1 MVERIKVTRLCRIHA
16 RSCERNSC
24 RLPNNYV
31 RNLRIILLSISEW
44 YYGRVLLPEIVA
56 TLVGFSLI
64 VQGRPIDRY
73 LRGELT
79 EIMNPS
85 RNRYEYTILTKVD
98 GYTGRSS
105 KPIRVTKGSE
115 VRFTIHGRSLYI
127 IDMDGKTQ
135 RLRYA
140 VHLTS
145 SAPAPK
151 KNSVE
156 SKRNLK
162 PALVLTA
169 ILAVVQVIFPGFILA
184 ADPFTVKFL
193 ESSEG
198 HFFPGQ
204 PSSRAG
210 PVFLLPA
217 VSRRLAIDRIDNA
230 IVPR

>member
-1 MVERIKVTRLCRIHA
+1 MSDEPAPGRAHG
-16 RSCERNSC
+16 
-24 RLPNNYV
+24 
-31 RNLRIILLSISEW
+31 LRIILLSISEW
-44 YYGRVLLPEIVA
+44 SYAPVLMPEIVG

-85 RNRYEYTILTKVD
+85 RNRYEYTILTKED

-140 VHLTS
+140 MPLNNFD
-145 SAPAPK
+145 PASTK
-151 KNSVE
+151 K
-156 SKRNLK
+156 
-162 PALVLTA
+162 THGY
-169 ILAVVQVIFPGFILA
+169 IQ
-184 ADPFTVKFL
+184 
-193 ESSEG
+193 
-198 HFFPGQ
+198 Q
-204 PSSRAG
+204 
-210 PVFLLPA
+210 
-217 VSRRLAIDRIDNA
+217 
-230 IVPR
+230 

>member
-1 MVERIKVTRLCRIHA
+1 MRSKKIPAARAAGEGGMVERIKVTRLCRIHA
-16 RSCERNSC
+16 RSCGRNSC

-64 VQGRPIDRY
+64 VQGRPIHRC

-85 RNRYEYTILTKVD
+85 RNRYEYTILTKED

-151 KNSVE
+151 RKQRGDIQHKLNS
-156 SKRNLK
+156 
-162 PALVLTA
+162 AAHGVLWFYPRT
-169 ILAVVQVIFPGFILA
+169 IQKLDSDMMMQ
-184 ADPFTVKFL
+184 
-193 ESSEG
+193 
-198 HFFPGQ
+198 
-204 PSSRAG
+204 
-210 PVFLLPA
+210 A
-217 VSRRLAIDRIDNA
+217 VSVSPSRHAAFR
-230 IVPR
+230 